1 MAEIAQGVQAP
12 GRGTDPARLGLWID
26 GARREAASGKTIE
39 STNPATGEVVC
50 LVAQA
55 DETDVDD
62 AVAAAKRAFPAWR
75 ELPPLE
81 RARMVASLGDLVERH
96 AEELC
101 LLDVLDNGSPAKE
114 MIADARN
121 GAWALRYFA
130 GLALELRGHTVPTG
144 HNRLDYTLRQPYGVV
159 GRIVPFNHPL
169 LFAARSIAAPL
180 VAGNT
185 VVLKP
190 SEYTSMSAV
199 RLGELASE
207 VLPPGVLNV
216 ITGFGHDAGDALVR
230 HPDVRRLAFTGSVP
244 TGRRIQL
251 SAASAGVKH
260 VTLELGG
267 KNPIVVFPDADID
280 AAIEGAVFG
289 MNFTWQGQ
297 SCGSTSRLLVHSSLH
312 DDFVARLAQ
321 RLEAMRSGMPE
332 DAATDTGAIVNK
344 AQYDKVLSYI
354 DIAVSD
360 GARVRAGGGRPDDP
374 SLDRGLFIRP
384 TLLDDVAPDSRVA
397 QEEIFGPVLSVI
409 TFDTYDDAVAIANSV
424 EYGLTASVFTQD
436 LKRAHSFA
444 RDVEAGFVWV
454 NDSSRHFPG
463 VPFGGFKESGVGT
476 EESFEELESYTQLK
490 NVNVRFD
497 GEGQ

>member
-1 MAEIAQGVQAP
+1 
-12 GRGTDPARLGLWID
+12 
-26 GARREAASGKTIE
+26 
-39 STNPATGEVVC
+39 
-50 LVAQA
+50 
-55 DETDVDD
+55 
-62 AVAAAKRAFPAWR
+62 
-75 ELPPLE
+75 
-81 RARMVASLGDLVERH
+81 
-96 AEELC
+96 
-101 LLDVLDNGSPAKE
+101 
-114 MIADARN
+114 
-121 GAWALRYFA
+121 
-130 GLALELRGHTVPTG
+130 
-144 HNRLDYTLRQPYGVV
+144 
-159 GRIVPFNHPL
+159 
-169 LFAARSIAAPL
+169 
-180 VAGNT
+180 
-185 VVLKP
+185 
-190 SEYTSMSAV
+190 
-199 RLGELASE
+199 
-207 VLPPGVLNV
+207 
-216 ITGFGHDAGDALVR
+216 
-230 HPDVRRLAFTGSVP
+230 
-244 TGRRIQL
+244 
-251 SAASAGVKH
+251 
-260 VTLELGG
+260 
-267 KNPIVVFPDADID
+267 
-280 AAIEGAVFG
+280 
-289 MNFTWQGQ
+289 
-297 SCGSTSRLLVHSSLH
+297 
-312 DDFVARLAQ
+312 
-321 RLEAMRSGMPE
+321 MPE

-409 TFDTYDDAVAIANSV
+409 TFDTYADAVAIANSV